1 MIRHTSAHTSTTT
14 TGRRRRTA
22 TVIAAAAA
30 TALLAPLAL
39 APPSAGAAPVE
50 RSGTDR
56 TGAERPRASAVVNG
70 DDPID
75 YVALGDSYSA
85 GPLVPALQLG
95 DLGCIRS
102 TNNYPAFLA
111 DYFDVASFTD
121 VTCSGAE
128 TDDLDRQRQS
138 TIIPG
143 PAPARQVGA
152 LSRATDLVTVGIG
165 GNDYSLFGS
174 MIDVCGEVAK
184 ARPNGAPCKAHF
196 TNRKGVDTKLRD
208 AKRIQRDVARSL
220 RAVRRNAPNAEVYVV
235 GYPRLLP
242 ERGSCDAVGFAKGD
256 YAWGNRVERR
266 LNLSLRNAAKA
277 TGARYVDLYPASRG
291 HDACAK
297 QEAWINGKTLNP
309 LRAANFH
316 PYLRGMRGAAQAIYH
331 QLTGGRTA
339 PAGVFA
345 WPPIGGQPTVRM
357 TPDRARTIT
366 DAWARWEESQ
376 GS

>member
-1 MIRHTSAHTSTTT
+1 MTRRNRTHTST
-14 TGRRRRTA
+14 GRTRA
-22 TVIAAAAA
+22 ALIAAASAA
-30 TALLAPLAL
+30 LIAPLAL
-39 APPSAGAAPVE
+39 AGPAAQAAPPNGDE
-50 RSGTDR
+50 RTPLER
-56 TGAERPRASAVVNG
+56 TAADRPRASAVVTG

-75 YVALGDSYSA
+75 YVALGDSFSA
-85 GPLVPALQLG
+85 GPLVPALQLA
-95 DLGCIRS
+95 DLGCVRS

-111 DYFDVASFTD
+111 DYFDVASFID

-128 TDDLDRQRQS
+128 TADLYKQRQS

-143 PAPARQVGA
+143 PAPAYQVKA
-152 LSRATDLVTVGIG
+152 LSKATDLVTVGIG
-165 GNDYSLFGS
+165 GNDYGLFGS
-174 MIDVCGEVAK
+174 MISDCGELAK
-184 ARPNGAPCKAHF
+184 ERPNGAPCKARF

-220 RAVRRNAPNAEVYVV
+220 RAVRRHAPHAEVYVI

-242 ERGSCDAVGFAKGD
+242 ERGSCDAVGFAKRD
-256 YAWGNRVERR
+256 YAWGNRIERR
-266 LNLSLRNAAKA
+266 LNLSLKNAAKA

-291 HDACAK
+291 HDACAQ
-297 QEAWINGKTLNP
+297 QEAWINGKNLKP
-309 LRAANFH
+309 LQAANFH

-339 PAGVFA
+339 PAGIFA

-357 TPDRARTIT
+357 TPDRARTID
-366 DAWARWEESQ
+366 DAWAQWERSQ